1 MDISLSNAC
10 FFTGHRVIP
19 EEDIPNIRNL
29 LLSTCTLLITKY
41 GVTDFITGGAL
52 GFDTLAAR
60 IVLELKQKYDIRL
73 HIFIPCSDQAKR
85 WSAEH
90 RKTWEDINNAADS
103 VRAISETTY
112 TPGCMQKRNKAM
124 VDSALF
130 GVAYCTKISGGTYS
144 TLHYASAQKR
154 SVIVFTDRRTSLGNI
169 SCSLVEI

>member
-29 LLSTCTLLITKY
+29 LLRTCTLLITKY

-73 HIFIPCSDQAKR
+73 HIFDHLI
-85 WSAEH
+85 H
-90 RKTWEDINNAADS
+90 IL
-103 VRAISETTY
+103 
-112 TPGCMQKRNKAM
+112 
-124 VDSALF
+124 LF
-130 GVAYCTKISGGTYS
+130 
-144 TLHYASAQKR
+144 
-154 SVIVFTDRRTSLGNI
+154 
-169 SCSLVEI
+169 